1 MKNKNK
7 NKTKTSTSVKL
18 NSQLNSPE
26 SQQISHQVPKE
37 DNNKKKKKNEG
48 KHESITYV
56 EY

>member
-1 MKNKNK
+1 MKNK

-37 DNNKKKKKNEG
+37 DNNNNKKKNNEG